1 MDTHTSC
8 WSLFRPMSPP
18 IMEPNQ
24 SHFNFSLDLPSLDGP
39 SGADGGAHVGNI
51 SDSEPES
58 TEVHLKEVTFIIY
71 VPIFGTI
78 CLFGLLGNTLSFVV
92 LEWEK
97 RNKVATFLLQ
107 ALAMADNL
115 FLLISGFSQIFSAMC
130 IYYGWDE
137 VHDKALPYIR
147 VFIWPLV
154 FITQFGTVWM
164 TVLIAAN
171 RYIAICRPFQAH
183 KLCSMS
189 KVRLQVGMVALLALT
204 YNIPKF
210 LEYRLTQEVDEVT
223 NRTYTTAVETSV
235 LQSRIYTL
243 VYMNVMYCLFV
254 FLGPLVMLVVLN
266 VCLIRELVAARQR
279 FLKRQIP
286 IAGEEEE
293 NNITLVMVI
302 IMAIFVITQTPAFIN
317 TLIDTLNRDAYNTI
331 TFFYYY
337 HISNLLVC
345 LNSSTNFVVYCLFR
359 QQFRERIRNFCDKHK
374 SRFLLKQT
382 NSLRQNGTTISM
394 YSNAATDRTKRDAI

>member
-1 MDTHTSC
+1 
-8 WSLFRPMSPP
+8 MSPSA
-18 IMEPNQ
+18 MEPNR
-24 SHFNFSLDLPSLDGP
+24 SLLNFSLDLTTLDGP
-39 SGADGGAHVGNI
+39 SGSDVLLFGNNTNI
-51 SDSEPES
+51 DIPEN
-58 TEVHLKEVTFIIY
+58 TEVDCKEVTFIIY

-92 LEWEK
+92 LQWEK
-97 RNKVATFLLQ
+97 RNRVATFLLQ

-115 FLLISGFSQIFSAMC
+115 FLIMSGFSNIFSALC

-137 VHDKALPYIR
+137 VHHQALPYIQ

-154 FITQFGTVWM
+154 AITQFGTVWM

-183 KLCSMS
+183 KLCSMA
-189 KVRLQVGMVALLALT
+189 KVRLQVCLVAVLALI

-210 LEYRLTQEVDEVT
+210 LEYRLASTTDEVT
-223 NRTYTTAVETSV
+223 NITITTAEATAVQQSTIYNIAYANV
-235 LQSRIYTL
+235 L
-243 VYMNVMYCLFV
+243 YCIFV
-254 FLGPLVMLVVLN
+254 FLGPLILLVVLN

-286 IAGEEEE
+286 IAGEDEE

-302 IMAIFVITQTPAFIN
+302 IMAIFVVTQAPAFIN
-317 TLIDTLNRDAYNTI
+317 TLIGTINPEAYVCGEAY
-331 TFFYYY
+331 FYYF

-359 QQFRERIRNFCDKHK
+359 QQFRERIRNFCDKHR
-374 SRFLLKQT
+374 SRFLLTQT

-394 YSNAATDRTKRDAI
+394 YSNTNTNTAKGEAI

>member
-1 MDTHTSC
+1 
-8 WSLFRPMSPP
+8 MSPP
-18 IMEPNQ
+18 MMELNQ
-24 SHFNFSLDLPSLDGP
+24 SHFNVNFSLDQPSLDGP
-39 SGADGGAHVGNI
+39 SGGDVLFVGNN
-51 SDSEPES
+51 SDSELPEN
-58 TEVHLKEVTFIIY
+58 TEVNCKEVTFIIY

-92 LEWEK
+92 LQWEK
-97 RNKVATFLLQ
+97 RNRVATFLLQ

-115 FLLISGFSQIFSAMC
+115 FLLVSGFSQIFSAMC

-137 VHDKALPYIR
+137 AHHKALPYIQ
-147 VFIWPLV
+147 VLIWPLV

-189 KVRLQVGMVALLALT
+189 KVRLQVFLVAVLAVI

-210 LEYRLTQEVDEVT
+210 LEFKLTSTVDEKT
-223 NRTYTTAVETSV
+223 NATFIIAEQTL
-235 LQSRIYTL
+235 LQKSRIYNIAY
-243 VYMNVMYCLFV
+243 VNVMYCIFV
-254 FLGPLVMLVVLN
+254 FLGPLILLVVLN

-279 FLKRQIP
+279 FLRRQIP
-286 IAGEEEE
+286 IAGEDEE

-302 IMAIFVITQTPAFIN
+302 IMAIFVVTQAPAFVN
-317 TLIDTLNRDAYNTI
+317 TLIGTINPEAYMCGELY
-331 TFFYYY
+331 FYYF

-394 YSNAATDRTKRDAI
+394 YSNTNTSNTKAEAI